1 MRIGTL
7 RAALAVAALAA
18 LAACKTDRAPNAE
31 VPDPPAKVAEPEKLP
46 PEKTQTWTAP
56 QPEKEAPP
64 PPPKPAPLSAFVV
77 LSARDKAVRTDPLL
91 ERLIHALHSTGS
103 FTITNRGQIS
113 DILGEQDFG
122 EGGRVSEA
130 TRAKIG
136 ELTGSKYLIVA
147 TAGPNQDTSDPSS
160 QEMILNMSTIASGI
174 VAASARTTGRDVQE
188 AADKA
193 ARSLAE
199 EVRARLAEGTLAGP
213 GPR

>member
-1 MRIGTL
+1 MRRLAIG
-7 RAALAVAALAA
+7 AALLA
-18 LAACKTDRAPNAE
+18 LAACKTHRAPNAD
-31 VPDPPAKVAEPEKLP
+31 VPEPPAGKAESETQKLP
-46 PEKTQTWTAP
+46 AEKTQTWETP
-56 QPEKEAPP
+56 PPEKELPP

-77 LSARDKAVRTDPLL
+77 LTARDKSVRADPLL
-91 ERLIHALHSTGS
+91 ERLIHALHSTGA

-130 TRAKIG
+130 TRTKIG

-147 TAGPNQDTSDPSS
+147 TAGPNQDTSDPSP
-160 QEMILNMSTIASGI
+160 QEVILNMSAIDSGI

-193 ARSLAE
+193 SRSLAE
-199 EVRARLAEGTLAGP
+199 EVRARLREGTLAGP